1 MRDVRVAVYSIAKN
15 EALHVERWWDSA
27 KDADELVILDT
38 GSTDETAEIA
48 TRLGIRTWVQ
58 EFSPW
63 RFDTSRNHALAL
75 VSADVDYCIS
85 LDLDEVLLPG
95 WREEMQKAFEA
106 GLTRPHYPYAWSVKE
121 DGSPGTLFDYDHIHS
136 RMGYQW
142 VKPVHE
148 ILVPVEGFE
157 EVHGHI
163 DLRVNH
169 MPDPTKS
176 RGQYLGLL
184 ELSVREEPDDERN
197 AYYLGREY
205 VFAGMLPEASAALRR
220 FLDLPTATWAPERAR
235 AMVYLG
241 DVEDSEEWYIRA
253 VLEAPGRREPWVA
266 LAKHF
271 YRRTDWPGALWAA
284 QRATEIHERPMD
296 YLNEEW
302 AWGYEPWDLAAIAQ
316 YRLGMY
322 REAVANGRIAQ
333 AMAPGDERLTSNVAY
348 YEEALR

>member
-15 EALHVERWWDSA
+15 EEMHVHRWYESA
-27 KDADELVILDT
+27 KDADALVILDT
-38 GSTDETAEIA
+38 GSTDQTVEIA
-48 TRLGIRTWVQ
+48 KGLGVVVGVKT
-58 EFSPW
+58 FDPW
-63 RFDTSRNHALAL
+63 RFDVARNQALRM
-75 VSADVDYCIS
+75 VPPDVDYCIS

-106 GLTRPHYPYAWSVKE
+106 GLTRPHYPYAWSLRE
-121 DGSPGTLFDYDHIHS
+121 DGSPGTIFDYDHIHS
-136 RMGYQW
+136 RQGYTW

-148 ILVPVEGFE
+148 ILVPVDGFE

-169 MPDPTKS
+169 MPDQTKS

-205 VFAGMLPEASAALRR
+205 VFAGEHEQASAALRR

-235 AMVYLG
+235 AMVYLAE
-241 DVEDSEEWYIRA
+241 VEASETWNLRA
-253 VLEAPGRREPWVA
+253 VVEAPGRREPWVA

-271 YRRTDWPGALWAA
+271 YRQGDWPGCLWAA
-284 QRATEIHERPMD
+284 QRALDIHEKPMD

-302 AWGYEPWDLAAIAQ
+302 AWGYEPWDLMAIAY
-316 YRLGMY
+316 YRLGLFQKAL
-322 REAVANGRIAQ
+322 EAGRAAVTIA
-333 AMAPGDERLTSNVAY
+333 PDDDRLRVNLTHY
-348 YEEALR
+348 MEAAG